1 MEMNSSNI
9 WLQWGTRD
17 TFFLSPLFVNIDKSF
32 KYKFLE
38 LFSELH
44 KFGSVTQCIHFV
56 QEDIS

>member
-9 WLQWGTRD
+9 WLQWGMGD
-17 TFFLSPLFVNIDKSF
+17 TFSLLLYVNIDKSL
-32 KYKFLE
+32 KVQISG

-56 QEDIS
+56 QEYIS

>member
-9 WLQWGTRD
+9 SLQWGMGD
-17 TFFLSPLFVNIDKSF
+17 TFSLLLYVNIDKSL

-56 QEDIS
+56 QEYIS